1 MSHLS
6 PLHVLAAGLRA
17 LPQVGQPFAATQAAW
32 RFYANGAVTLRQ
44 LAAPLI
50 ERARAGVRDSCDH
63 YALVVMDW
71 SNLHFV
77 NHESK
82 RDRVDL
88 SKPDDLGYELLS
100 ALVVSDRDGS
110 PIAPACLD
118 LRAKD
123 GVHTTRSD
131 QILKPVSA
139 LDGLDPLMRAVE
151 DQALGLPL
159 MHIIDREA
167 DSVGHYRQWARQG
180 RKFLVRAN
188 DPRFVLHEGRERR
201 LIEVAKELHK
211 KGLLTP
217 ARQVSIQGQKAWQSV
232 GEVPVVLHRPARSH
246 RVTGRGKN
254 KKNRHHN
261 LPGAPLALRLIVT
274 EVRDDQGKLLAR
286 WLLLSNAP
294 REVSAPTLALWYY
307 WRWQI
312 ESYHKLLKGAG
323 LQIEQWLQDDAA
335 ALSKRLATAAMAA
348 VIVWHLARNP
358 SPQAHE
364 LRQVLVRLSGR
375 QIKRGKKLPTF
386 TESAL
391 LAGLG
396 VLMPML
402 CLLEEYRVEEL
413 IQLAQ
418 QTLPYDALMS
428 ARKKKRDSG

>member
-1 MSHLS
+1 M
-6 PLHVLAAGLRA
+6 
-17 LPQVGQPFAATQAAW
+17 PQVSLPFAATQAAW
-32 RFYANGAVTLRQ
+32 RFYANEEVTLRQ
-44 LAAPLI
+44 LAGPLI
-50 ERARAGVRDSCDH
+50 ERARAGVRDSCDA

-82 RDRVDL
+82 RDRVEL
-88 SKPDDLGYELLS
+88 SKPEDLGYELLS

-123 GVHTTRSD
+123 GIHTTRSD

-139 LDGLDPLMRAVE
+139 LDGLEPLMGAVE
-151 DQALGLPL
+151 GQALGRPL

-167 DSVGHYRQWARQG
+167 DSVGHYRRWAGQG
-180 RKFLVRAN
+180 KKFLVRAN

-201 LIEVAKELHK
+201 LIDVAKGLHK
-211 KGLLTP
+211 KGLLTE
-217 ARQVSIQGQKAWQSV
+217 AREVSIRGQKAWQFV
-232 GEVPVVLHRPARSH
+232 GETQVVLHRPARSH

-254 KKNRHHN
+254 KKTRHKN
-261 LPGAPLALRLIVT
+261 IPGPPLTLRLIT
-274 EVRDDQGKLLAR
+274 SEVRDGEGKLLAR

-294 REVSAPTLALWYY
+294 GAVSAATLALWYY
-307 WRWQI
+307 WRWRI

-323 LQIEQWLQDDAA
+323 LQVQQWLQQDAA
-335 ALSKRLATAAMAA
+335 ALGKRLATAAMAA
-348 VIVWHLARNP
+348 VIVWHLARDS
-358 SPQAHE
+358 SPPAHE

-375 QIKRGKKLPTF
+375 QIKRGKELPTF
-386 TESAL
+386 SEPAL

-402 CLLEEYRVEEL
+402 CMLEEYSVEEL
-413 IQLAQ
+413 IHLAR
-418 QTLPYDALMS
+418 QTLPYDGLMS
-428 ARKKKRDSG
+428 ARKKKPGSG